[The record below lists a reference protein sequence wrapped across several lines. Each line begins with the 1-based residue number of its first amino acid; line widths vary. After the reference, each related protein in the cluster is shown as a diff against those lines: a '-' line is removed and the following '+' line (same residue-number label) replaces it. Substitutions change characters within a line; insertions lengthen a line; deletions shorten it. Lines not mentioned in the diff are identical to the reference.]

1 MDNNNKGIKVAEV
14 AASFIEGVEKD
25 ERESYQ
31 QILNHFARWFGKER
45 AFFEI
50 MPSEIANY
58 AERLSISD
66 AEYNRKLE
74 IIRVFLGY
82 AKKKGF
88 ITTNLAVHL
97 KSRKSKVKINGNCI
111 KKDAPQMVALTQE
124 AYDKAKIELE
134 ELKKQRPQAIEE
146 VSKAAADKDFRENAP
161 LDAARERLSH
171 LEGQIME
178 LEQLLKQAEIIEEQA
193 KSSRAGIGDCV
204 MLCDPDSKEKFQYT
218 LVSAR
223 EFDPTNGKI
232 SIASPLGKALVG
244 KCAGDRVELTVPA
257 GKLCYKIEKIEH
269 EGKVKKI
276 NNKKD

>member
-1 MDNNNKGIKVAEV
+1 MDNNNKGVKVAEA
-14 AASFIEGVEKD
+14 AASFIEGVEED
-25 ERESYQ
+25 EREAYQ

-45 AFFEI
+45 AFCEI

-58 AERLSISD
+58 AERLSITD

-74 IIRVFLGY
+74 IVRVFLGY
-82 AKKKGF
+82 SKKKGF

-97 KSRKSKVKINGNCI
+97 KSRKSKVKVNGNCI
-111 KKDAPQMVALTQE
+111 KKDAPQMITLTQE

-171 LEGQIME
+171 LEGQIMD
-178 LEQLLKQAEIIEEQA
+178 LEQLLKQAEIIEENS
-193 KSSRAGIGDCV
+193 KESSRAGIGDCIT
-204 MLCDPDSKEKFQYT
+204 LYDSESKERFQYT

-223 EFDPTNGKI
+223 EFDPSNGKI
-232 SIASPLGKALVG
+232 SVASPLGKALVG
-244 KCAGDRVELTVPA
+244 KCVGYRVEIAVTA

-269 EGKVKKI
+269 ERKVK
-276 NNKKD
+276 NK